1 LKTSFGNFWRRN
13 LGCARL
19 AVLSQIEYRFN
30 FLTDTI
36 IQPVI
41 IAIVEVTIWS
51 AIIASTGGGKFAG
64 FSKESYV
71 AYALWAAFFARIGAN
86 WMYEFRM
93 VDEIDKGTVN
103 TILAR
108 PISFYEFYL
117 SQFLGYKVTTSLV
130 SMIVPLTVSLLLTGP
145 TLHERLPIAFAVQIL
160 YLVLVH
166 TISFTIASMGFFL
179 NRVHSF
185 TVAKNI
191 GLGMLTGELY
201 PLDLIPEPVRQYV
214 LWLPFANS
222 VFIPVGYLTGR
233 IGLEQ
238 VGKGILSIL
247 VSLIFFGYIARMI
260 WLAGRRRYSGT
271 GA

>member
-1 LKTSFGNFWRRN
+1 M
-13 LGCARL
+13 
-19 AVLSQIEYRFN
+19 
-30 FLTDTI
+30 
-36 IQPVI
+36 
-41 IAIVEVTIWS
+41 EVTIWS
-51 AIIASTGGGKFAG
+51 AIIASTGDRTLAG
-64 FSKESYV
+64 FSQESYV

-103 TILAR
+103 SILAR
-108 PISFYEFYL
+108 PVSFYEFYL
-117 SQFLGYKVTTSLV
+117 AQFLGYKMTTSLV
-130 SMIVPLTVSLLLTGP
+130 SMMVPLTVTFFMTGP
-145 TLHERLPIAFAVQIL
+145 TIHERLPIALAVQLL

-166 TISFTIASMGFFL
+166 TISFTIASLGLFL
-179 NRVHSF
+179 NRVHGF

-201 PLDLIPEPVRQYV
+201 PLDLIPEPIRQYV

-222 VFIPVGYLTGR
+222 VYIPVGYLTGR
-233 IGLEQ
+233 IGLDQ
-238 VGKGILSIL
+238 IGKGIVSIL
-247 VSLIFFGYIARMI
+247 VSLLFFGCLARVV

>member
-1 LKTSFGNFWRRN
+1 
-13 LGCARL
+13 
-19 AVLSQIEYRFN
+19 
-30 FLTDTI
+30 
-36 IQPVI
+36 
-41 IAIVEVTIWS
+41 VEVTIWS
-51 AIIASTGGGKFAG
+51 AIIASTGGRTFAG
-64 FSKESYV
+64 FSQESYV

-117 SQFLGYKVTTSLV
+117 SQFLGYKMTTSLV
-130 SMIVPLTVSLLLTGP
+130 SMMVPITVTLFMPGP
-145 TLHERLPIAFAVQIL
+145 TIHDRLPIAFAVQVL

-166 TISFTIASMGFFL
+166 TIGFTVASLGFFL

-201 PLDLIPEPVRQYV
+201 PLDLIPEPMRQYV

-222 VFIPVGYLTGR
+222 VYVPVGYLTGR

-238 VGKGILSIL
+238 VAKGVVSIL
-247 VSLIFFGYIARMI
+247 VSLLIVGYIARII